1 MYVTQKLVGTPHPSP
16 LRLSHSRSSSD
27 GLPPPLLPA
36 PLPRAGSRA
45 LRRRSPLTRSRV
57 WDKGHYEGTLDA
69 GVGGLVGGDLM
80 EDVVALA
87 VSEQLD
93 TKNLV
98 SRFRCVRGL

>member
-1 MYVTQKLVGTPHPSP
+1 M
-16 LRLSHSRSSSD
+16 LRRSSSVRPIPR
-27 GLPPPLLPA
+27 LSVSPTHAPPVTASHHLSSPRLSPEQAHALYGGAALLH
-36 PLPRAGSRA
+36 
-45 LRRRSPLTRSRV
+45 
-57 WDKGHYEGTLDA
+57 GHAYGIKVTMKGTLDA

>member
-1 MYVTQKLVGTPHPSP
+1 MK
-16 LRLSHSRSSSD
+16 
-27 GLPPPLLPA
+27 
-36 PLPRAGSRA
+36 
-45 LRRRSPLTRSRV
+45 
-57 WDKGHYEGTLDA
+57 GTLDA